1 MSSSIEILRAAPLS
15 TIQDSGRPGMLR
27 YGIAAS
33 GPMDRAAF
41 ARAGAW
47 LGTAGPAGIEFT
59 RAGLDLV
66 VTEGTIGVAADG
78 GLFTASVNDRQ
89 LGWPTR
95 AVLRAGD
102 RLSIT
107 PGASGN
113 YGYLRF
119 DAELDLMPV
128 LGSRSTNLT
137 AGLGGLAGR
146 ALVPGDRLTFGDKL
160 PTTRSPHPQ
169 PTPIEDGPLRIL
181 WGLHADLFPGAM
193 RQRVLTEA
201 FTVSSRLD
209 RMGVG
214 LDDPHRVFEGW
225 TSLSLISDAIVPGD
239 IQILGNGTPT
249 VLMRDHQTVGG
260 YPRIATIISA
270 DLDRFAQQRPGAA
283 ITFTAVSP
291 DHARRIF
298 EGTRT

>member
-1 MSSSIEILRAAPLS
+1 VSARIEILRAAPLT
-15 TIQDSGRPGMLR
+15 TIQDAGRPGTLR

-41 ARAGAW
+41 VRAAGW
-47 LGTAGPAGIEFT
+47 LGTAGRAGLEFT
-59 RAGLDLV
+59 RAGLDFAV
-66 VTEGTIGVAADG
+66 IDGTIGVAADG
-78 GLFTASVNDRQ
+78 GDFTAVVNDRQ

-107 PGASGN
+107 PGQSGN

-128 LGSRSTNLT
+128 LGSMSTNLT
-137 AGLGGLAGR
+137 AGLGGVAGR
-146 ALVPGDRLTFGDKL
+146 GLVPGDRLTFGDKL

-169 PTPIEDGPLRIL
+169 PAPIEDGPLRIL
-181 WGLHADLFPGAM
+181 WGLHADLFPAAI
-193 RQRVLTEA
+193 RQRFLTEA
-201 FTVSSRLD
+201 FTVSARLD

-249 VLMRDHQTVGG
+249 VLMRDHQPVGG
-260 YPRIATIISA
+260 YPRIATILSA
-270 DLDRFAQQRPGAA
+270 DLDRFAQLRPGTA

-291 DHARRIF
+291 DHARRIL
-298 EGTRT
+298 EGTAR

>member
-1 MSSSIEILRAAPLS
+1 MSSSIEILRAAPLT
-15 TIQDSGRPGMLR
+15 TIQDEGRPGMFR

-41 ARAGAW
+41 ARAGGW
-47 LGTAGPAGIEFT
+47 LGNAGGAGIEFT

-66 VTEGTIGVAADG
+66 VAEGTIGVAADG
-78 GLFTASVNDRQ
+78 GSFTASVNDRQ
-89 LGWPTR
+89 LNWPTR
-95 AVLRAGD
+95 AVLRTGD

-107 PGASGN
+107 PGPLGN

-119 DAELDLMPV
+119 DAELDLEPV
-128 LGSRSTNLT
+128 LGSKATNLT
-137 AGLGGLAGR
+137 AGLGGLEGR
-146 ALVPGDRLTFGDKL
+146 GLLPGDRLTFGDKL
-160 PTTRSPHPQ
+160 PATRSPHPQ
-169 PTPIEDGPLRIL
+169 PEPDPEGPLRIL
-181 WGLHADLFPGAM
+181 WGLHADLFPASM
-193 RQRVLTEA
+193 RQRFLGES
-201 FTVSSRLD
+201 FTISTRLD

-225 TSLSLISDAIVPGD
+225 AALSLISDAIVPGD

-291 DHARRIF
+291 DHARRIL